1 MGELAKL
8 GDRKN
13 RIKTKLIEVH
23 DSRQM
28 ELLEKLGTNG
38 LLEELEEEYSDMKI
52 KVVRKQ
58 NKIEIHGVD
67 TEVDQV
73 NVSSLCK
80 FTFV

>member
-1 MGELAKL
+1 MDELAKQ

-13 RIKTKLIEVH
+13 RLVTNVIEVH

-28 ELLEKLGTNG
+28 ELLEKLGTKG
-38 LLEELEEEYSDMKI
+38 LLVDLEEEYSDMKI

-58 NKIEIHGVD
+58 RIEIQGVD

-73 NVSSLCK
+73 NVSSTCK
-80 FTFV
+80 FTFL